1 VVEVGVLE
9 LVLVRHGE
17 SMGNVAAE
25 RAHAEGLDQIEID
38 VPDADVELSALG
50 VEQARS
56 LGQALG
62 ALPEDTRPAVVW
74 SSSYVRAQ
82 QTARL
87 ALQAASL
94 DLPVRVDER
103 LRDRELGVLDRL
115 TWRGVQARHPEQAEL
130 RDWLGKFYHRPPG
143 GESWADVALRLRSVL
158 ADHDRLAAGRRVLVV
173 CHDAVV
179 MLARYVC
186 EQLTVDEVLEAESE
200 PVRNVSITRLVRD
213 RDDPHGGTW
222 RLTAFNDVSH
232 LDDEPVPATQ
242 HPGRRDS

>member
-1 VVEVGVLE
+1 MGVVE

-17 SMGNVAAE
+17 SLGNVAAE
-25 RAHAEGLDQIEID
+25 RAHTERLDQIEID
-38 VPDADVELSALG
+38 ARDADVELSALG
-50 VEQARS
+50 AEQARS
-56 LGQALG
+56 LGRALG
-62 ALPEDTRPAVVW
+62 ALAADARPDVVW
-74 SSSYVRAQ
+74 SSSYVRAR

-87 ALQAASL
+87 ALQAAGL

-115 TWRGVQARHPEQAEL
+115 TWQGVLARHPEEAEL
-130 RDWLGKFYHRPPG
+130 RDRLGKFYHRPPG

-158 ADHDRLAAGRRVLVV
+158 ADLDRLAGGRRVLVV

-179 MLARYVC
+179 MLIRYVC
-186 EQLTVDEVLEAESE
+186 EQLSEDEVLEAESE

-213 RDDPHGGTW
+213 RGDPDGAAW

-232 LDDEPVPATQ
+232 LEDEPVRATQ